1 VSNYNKVTDEVVK
14 KLKAICGE
22 EHVTTSTP
30 LLHSYMARGIMGLEA
45 VLPEVVIRPSN
56 AEEVSKVLVVANE
69 NLTPITPAAGGLSGG
84 FALPAIEPG
93 GILMDLTRMNK
104 MEVDTQ
110 NRVMVV
116 EPGVRCGD
124 AWRIFKKRWPDWAPP
139 IPDGAPPGATI
150 LGDAIERG
158 FSLVTG
164 RYGPQADMIIGLE
177 IVLPSGETFRTG
189 SWALDDA
196 KAFYRWGVG
205 PNPDGLFLGSQGS
218 MGIIT
223 KVAIKIVP
231 HPHFKTIVAYGGDSW
246 EHIIEPAWEIGK
258 LEMGV
263 AENTVMVQGG
273 NWPLVM
279 TRWPKTNVPLDYEFY
294 KKIGIDEYWMNSE
307 VWAHSQEEL
316 DFALK
321 RIDETYKEYE
331 VKKNTKCPQQS
342 LHPKQVASRLKKP
355 NLIAVPYGLWQ
366 AGFLFITW
374 YCPWLESSK
383 MMEEYCA
390 AMENYGFPPVM
401 WVASIDHARQAIVMP
416 ILCFDSDEKGIY
428 DRIREFN
435 LETTKSF
442 LKQGWIN
449 YRPDPFVHAPE
460 TFRKAKNYYKML
472 VKFRKVLDP
481 NLILHP
487 GRLAIPWSSVTDL
500 PNPLEEE

>member
-1 VSNYNKVTDEVVK
+1 MSNYNKVTDEVVK
-14 KLKAICGE
+14 KLVAICGDE
-22 EHVTTSTP
+22 FVTTSEP

-45 VLPEVVIRPSN
+45 ELPEVIVRPSN
-56 AEEVSKVLVVANE
+56 TEEVSKILVVANE
-69 NLTPITPAAGGLSGG
+69 NLSPITPAAGGLSGG
-84 FALPAIEPG
+84 FALPTIQPG

-104 MEVDTQ
+104 MTVDTE

-231 HPHFKTIVAYGGDSW
+231 HPRFKTIVAYGGDSW
-246 EHIIEPAWEIGK
+246 ENIVGPAWEVGK
-258 LEMGV
+258 QEMGV

-279 TRWPKTNVPLDYEFY
+279 TRWPKTNVPRDYEFY

-331 VKKNTKCPQQS
+331 IKKSTKCPPQT
-342 LHPKQVASRLKKP
+342 LHPKQIASRLKKP
-355 NLIAVPYGLWQ
+355 NLIAVPYGLYE

-374 YCPWLESSK
+374 YCPWLESAK

-390 AMENYGFPPVM
+390 AMENHGFAPTM

-416 ILCFDSDEKGIY
+416 ILCFDSTEPGIY

-460 TFRKAKNYYKML
+460 TFRKSKQYYKML

-481 NLILHP
+481 NLIMHP
-487 GRLAIPWSSVTDL
+487 GRLAIPWASVTDL
-500 PNPLEEE
+500 PNPLEE